1 MKILWVNNVFLH
13 PTTRGGQIRTLEI
26 LKRLSRRHEIHYV
39 ACDDPRTPEG
49 IARAGE
55 YSARAYGCPF
65 QITVRS
71 NPTFL
76 LKLAKNLFSQ
86 QPSLLDRR
94 RSPEMRATVEK
105 LRQEERFDSLVCDFL
120 TPSINLPRLEDW
132 VLFQHNV
139 ETMIY
144 RRYADD
150 ARNPASRGY
159 FRTQAER
166 LFRYEREVCR
176 KVRHVVA
183 VSEADAAVFRK
194 EFGASRVSAIPTG
207 VDLEYFTPPARTE
220 TGADLVFVGAM
231 DYQANI
237 QGVGYFVG
245 EILPRIRQ
253 RKPGCSLAVVG
264 RSPVPAVRD
273 LAQRDPLITVTGTVP
288 DIRPYLLGAKAAI
301 VPLRIGGGT
310 RLKIYEA
317 MAARTPVVSTTI
329 GAEGLEVRDGE
340 NIYLADTPEA
350 FAMRC
355 VELLE
360 SPAERDRLSA
370 AARRMVAERFSWES
384 VAEQFERILRGA
396 AAASAG
402 LPR

>member
-1 MKILWVNNVFLH
+1 VTI
-13 PTTRGGQIRTLEI
+13 
-26 LKRLSRRHEIHYV
+26 
-39 ACDDPRTPEG
+39 
-49 IARAGE
+49 
-55 YSARAYGCPF
+55 
-65 QITVRS
+65 
-71 NPTFL
+71 
-76 LKLAKNLFSQ
+76 
-86 QPSLLDRR
+86 
-94 RSPEMRATVEK
+94 
-105 LRQEERFDSLVCDFL
+105 
-120 TPSINLPRLEDW
+120 
-132 VLFQHNV
+132 
-139 ETMIY
+139 
-144 RRYADD
+144 
-150 ARNPASRGY
+150 
-159 FRTQAER
+159 
-166 LFRYEREVCR
+166 
-176 KVRHVVA
+176 
-183 VSEADAAVFRK
+183 
-194 EFGASRVSAIPTG
+194 
-207 VDLEYFTPPARTE
+207 
-220 TGADLVFVGAM
+220 
-231 DYQANI
+231 
-237 QGVGYFVG
+237 
-245 EILPRIRQ
+245 
-253 RKPGCSLAVVG
+253 VG

-288 DIRPYLLGAKAAI
+288 DIRPYLWGAKAAI

>member
-13 PTTRGGQIRTLEI
+13 PTTRGGQIRTLEM

-39 ACDDPRTPEG
+39 AHDDPRMPEG
-49 IARAGE
+49 LARAGE
-55 YSARAYGCPF
+55 YSARAYGCPYG
-65 QITVRS
+65 ITLRS
-71 NPTFL
+71 NPAFL
-76 LKLAKNLFSQ
+76 MKTVQNLFSPR
-86 QPSLLDRR
+86 PSLIDRR
-94 RSPEMRATVEK
+94 RSPAMRRMVEK
-105 LRQEERFDSLVCDFL
+105 LLQEVEFDSLVCDFL

-144 RRYADD
+144 RRYAVT
-150 ARNPASRGY
+150 ARDPVRRCY
-159 FRTQAER
+159 FRMQAER

-194 EFGASRVSAIPTG
+194 EFGAPRVSAIPTG
-207 VDLEYFTPPARTE
+207 VDLDSFAPPAPALA
-220 TGADLVFVGAM
+220 GADLVFVGAM
-231 DYQANI
+231 DYQSNI
-237 QGVGYFVG
+237 DGIGYFASQ
-245 EILPRIRQ
+245 ILPRIRQ
-253 RKPGCSLAVVG
+253 RKPDCSVAVVG
-264 RSPVPAVRD
+264 RNPLPEVVEMGR
-273 LAQRDPLITVTGTVP
+273 RDPRILVTGTVP
-288 DIRPYLLGAKAAI
+288 DIRPYLWAAKVAI

-329 GAEGLEVRDGE
+329 GAEGLEAHDGE

-350 FAMRC
+350 FAARA

-360 SPAERDRLSA
+360 SPGERKRLSDA
-370 AARRMVAERFSWES
+370 AWRMVAERFSWEK
-384 VAEQFERILRGA
+384 VAGELEAILRQV
-396 AAASAG
+396 
-402 LPR
+402 

>member
-13 PTTRGGQIRTLEI
+13 PTTRGGQIRTLET
-26 LKRLSRRHEIHYV
+26 LKSLSRRHEIHYV

-49 IARAGE
+49 LSSAGE

-65 QITVRS
+65 RITVRS
-71 NPTFL
+71 NPTL
-76 LKLAKNLFSQ
+76 LPKLVKNLFSPL
-86 QPSLLDRR
+86 PSLLDRR

-105 LRQEERFDSLVCDFL
+105 LLRETRFDSLVCDFL

-132 VLFQHNV
+132 ILFQHNV

-144 RRYADD
+144 RRYADT
-150 ARNPASRGY
+150 ARNPASRWY

-166 LFRYEREVCR
+166 LFRYERDVCR
-176 KVRHVVA
+176 KVRHVIA
-183 VSEADAAVFRK
+183 VSEADAAVFRD
-194 EFGASRVSAIPTG
+194 EFGAPRVSAVPTG
-207 VDLEYFTPPARTE
+207 VDLDYFTPPAQAQ

-237 QGVGYFVG
+237 QGVDYFVG

-253 RKPGCSLAVVG
+253 RKPGCSVAVVG
-264 RSPVPAVRD
+264 RNPVPSVRE
-273 LAQRDPLITVTGTVP
+273 LARHDPLITVSGTVP
-288 DIRPYLLGAKAAI
+288 DIRPYLWGAKAAI

-317 MAARTPVVSTTI
+317 MAACTPVVSTTI
-329 GAEGLEVRDGE
+329 GAEGLEVRDSE

-355 VELLE
+355 VELME

-370 AARRMVAERFSWES
+370 AARRMVADRFSWES
-384 VAEQFERILRGA
+384 VAEQFERILRGGAVENA
-396 AAASAG
+396 A
-402 LPR
+402 